1 MTGGSVSGKIVHL
14 SDAGLVINAV
24 TGALGGVAG
33 GQLIS
38 HILGNTAVAT
48 GWDPGAFIG
57 PFFDGALAGDL
68 CKSPP
73 AWFSPGCCCMIDTGA
88 THRIISARFWETGRM
103 FSSPAPEH
111 IGSPGFAG
119 PGLAKR
125 SWRGRS

>member
-1 MTGGSVSGKIVHL
+1 MLEGSGGQVFCFILYLSSLQYLVKALLERLCMETILFQFFGGMTGGSVSGKIVHL

-57 PFFDGALAGDL
+57 PFFDGALAGGL
-68 CKSPP
+68 VQI
-73 AWFSPGCCCMIDTGA
+73 AACMVLTRLLLHD
-88 THRIISARFWETGRM
+88 
-103 FSSPAPEH
+103 
-111 IGSPGFAG
+111 
-119 PGLAKR
+119 
-125 SWRGRS
+125 